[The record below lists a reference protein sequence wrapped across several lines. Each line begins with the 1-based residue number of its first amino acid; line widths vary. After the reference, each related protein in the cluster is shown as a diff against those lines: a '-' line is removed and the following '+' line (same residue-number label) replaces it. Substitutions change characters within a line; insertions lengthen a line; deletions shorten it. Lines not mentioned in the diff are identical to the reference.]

1 MPKNKGRGGKSYKR
15 GKHSGPVKR
24 DLLTKEDDEG
34 LEYGLAV
41 KMLGNARVL
50 VKCFDEV
57 DRIGHIRGKMKK
69 KVWIGMGDLVMCS
82 LREFQNEKCDIIL
95 KYLPDEIRQL
105 KAQGEVPQDLEINE
119 HADGPG
125 GASGIE
131 FIEGN
136 EEGESESSDS
146 DSESDSEEEGTTNF
160 NFSQKKKVEEIDI
173 DNI

>member
-1 MPKNKGRGGKSYKR
+1 MPKNKGRGGKNYKR

-24 DLLTKEDDEG
+24 ELLTKGDEEG
-34 LEYGLAV
+34 LEYGLAT

-57 DRIGHIRGKMKK
+57 ERVGHIRGKMKK
-69 KVWIGMGDLVMCS
+69 KVWIGIGDLVMCS
-82 LREFQNEKCDIIL
+82 LREFQSEKCDIIL

-119 HADGPG
+119 NMENG

-131 FIEGN
+131 FVETVDD
-136 EEGESESSDS
+136 GESESSDS
-146 DSESDSEEEGTTNF
+146 DSESDSEEENTPNF
-160 NFSQKKKVEEIDI
+160 NFQQKKKV
-173 DNI
+173 